1 MFVFEKITIQIFQYM
16 FDAVKKIIYI
26 YIYSANNLYHI
37 SGLFVKFL
45 H

>member
-26 YIYSANNLYHI
+26 YIQCQ
-37 SGLFVKFL
+37 
-45 H
+45 